1 MTIQKLLKQ
10 IFSSV
15 TMVLSRRGITINSH
29 IIDTK
34 EYTKIVT
41 TPAGVYGKINK
52 EYFYNPFNFGHTDFG
67 RLILVSIDDHQEI
80 KTVELVEQH
89 NSKGAFVIVYYHN
102 GNAEIYVNSSIQID
116 KKYLKPNADWKIV
129 SEQEFEYI
137 FEDTQ
142 MGVFFTLDIRIK
154 NGQRIRIKLQ
164 QNQENTKRYS
174 FLAPIGADLSDAP
187 RFPFVYLKEAGFV
200 PVEGTEFSF
209 EINEKKMKLTKIP
222 IKVEGEKCFKAPYSF
237 TPLPFFWNE
246 EHDTYLSAE
255 KIGDA
260 KTYQKDNAV
269 YSFIDN
275 NGHKEIERITY
286 NANGHSSSYSF
297 SPSFPDI
304 ASLKTGTKIDGNFCL
319 GIDTIGRIICGSYS
333 VINTN
338 GEIIIDFQPK
348 KCWQPMPGKD
358 WVSKYHYH
366 AKVIFTEDKMFKI
379 TSKWT
384 VK

>member
-1 MTIQKLLKQ
+1 MKKILKQ
-10 IFSSV
+10 ILSLL
-15 TMVLSRRGITINSH
+15 TMVLSRRGIR
-29 IIDTK
+29 IDANIVDIK
-34 EYTKIVT
+34 KYTKIAT
-41 TPAGVYGKINK
+41 TPTDVYGKRNK
-52 EYFYNPFNFGHTDFG
+52 EQFYNPFNFGHTDFG
-67 RLILVSIDDHQEI
+67 RLILVSIDNHLEI
-80 KTVELVEQH
+80 KTVELVVQQD
-89 NSKGAFVIVYYHN
+89 NKGAFVIIYYHK
-102 GNAEIYVNSSIQID
+102 GNVEIYLNPYIHID
-116 KKYLKPNADWKIV
+116 KKYLKPNTDWKIIG
-129 SEQEFEYI
+129 EQDFEYI
-137 FEDTQ
+137 LKDTKN
-142 MGVFFTLDIRIK
+142 GIFFTLDITL
-154 NGQRIRIKLQ
+154 NGGQRIKIKV
-164 QNQENTKRYS
+164 QENNPDTKRFS
-174 FLAPIGADLSDAP
+174 FLAPIGADLRDVT
-187 RFPFVYLKEAGFV
+187 RFPFIYLREAGFV
-200 PVEGTEFSF
+200 PVKGTELSF
-209 EINEKKMKLTKIP
+209 EIDGKKMKLTKIP
-222 IKVEGEKCFKAPYSF
+222 IHMEREKRFKIPYSF

-246 EHDTYLSAE
+246 EQETYLSSVN
-255 KIGDA
+255 ITDS

-286 NANGHSSSYSF
+286 NANGHSSSYRF

-348 KCWQPMPGKD
+348 KCWQPMQGKD